1 MIHFLEVSNQ
11 ILFFYYLLSN
21 LAYLMMLIIAL
32 KTSAAHLRRLES
44 IPLHWIKGSP
54 LAPPISVLV
63 PAHNE
68 EKSISTAVRNLL
80 DLDYPQLEVIVINDG
95 SADSTLQVMQQEFR
109 LRLVRAVYVPQ
120 VTSAP
125 VRGLY
130 RSDVDAR
137 LLVVDKEPAGSKA
150 DAVNAGLNAATSP
163 YVCVVDADS
172 VLERDALLRIMV
184 PVLADPKRVVS
195 VGGIVRVLNGS
206 EIEGGRMRRV
216 RLPRK
221 SIEVIQVVEY
231 LRAFLIGREAWG
243 RGNMLTIIS
252 GAFGVFRTDLVL
264 AVGGH
269 RVCPGPGV
277 LDGSAIGPAI
287 ARETARSL
295 AQGSAGCVVAE
306 QGHALPAAL
315 WTYRMPGASLP
326 VAVRISGPGHRIGW
340 HRDHC
345 IGSMLWRIERGILSA
360 VSPLRVCVCNGDF
373 HWFRS
378 ARGTDLQ
385 TIQRLAGCGSARQLL
400 LPGTLSLPAIAYD
413 LEIARPMAVLARRPG
428 VETDETTGAA
438 SWRNSLK
445 RVFQRPQVIALA
457 TRLLMNRGNYNRTR
471 QRIAFLVFRHHAASG
486 SCAMPSRST
495 IAGSRLGRTALLQ
508 SLCASR
514 SLPRAVSRGHR

>member
-21 LAYLMMLIIAL
+21 LGYLMMLIIAL
-32 KTSAAHLRRLES
+32 KTSAAHLRHLES

-109 LRLVRAVYVPQ
+109 LRLVRAVYVQQ

-231 LRAFLIGREAWG
+231 LRAFLIGREAWA

-264 AVGGH
+264 AVGGYRSHAIGEDFDLVTRLH
-269 RVCPGPGV
+269 RHLLDKGADYRIEFVPDPVCWTEVPSDLRSLGRQRARWHKGLLDVLWPNKDMLFRPRYGRIGCLALPYLWLFEFLAPVIELGGIATIILAACFGV
-277 LDGSAIGPAI
+277 LSGAFCLQFLLFGYAFATVISIGSVLQEELTYKRYNDWQDV
-287 ARETARSL
+287 ARLVSYCFLEHFPYRQL
-295 AQGSAGCVVAE
+295 HMIWRLQGLWQYLRGDLVWRPMKR
-306 QGHALPAAL
+306 QG
-315 WTYRMPGASLP
+315 LP
-326 VAVRISGPGHRIGW
+326 VG
-340 HRDHC
+340 
-345 IGSMLWRIERGILSA
+345 
-360 VSPLRVCVCNGDF
+360 
-373 HWFRS
+373 
-378 ARGTDLQ
+378 
-385 TIQRLAGCGSARQLL
+385 
-400 LPGTLSLPAIAYD
+400 
-413 LEIARPMAVLARRPG
+413 
-428 VETDETTGAA
+428 ET
-438 SWRNSLK
+438 
-445 RVFQRPQVIALA
+445 P
-457 TRLLMNRGNYNRTR
+457 
-471 QRIAFLVFRHHAASG
+471 
-486 SCAMPSRST
+486 
-495 IAGSRLGRTALLQ
+495 
-508 SLCASR
+508 
-514 SLPRAVSRGHR
+514 